1 MVAANGRVVFL
12 SWARGANDPHVIH
25 VQDVT
30 DGDPP
35 LSRFCSVGTPEAK
48 CGASLGDEPV
58 VTTPQDG
65 EKCRACMER
74 AHRLGME
81 LFPEPLPV
89 SQPPITGG
97 TIR

>member
-1 MVAANGRVVFL
+1 MVAAGGRVVFL
-12 SWARGANDPHVIH
+12 SWARGVDDPRVIH

-35 LSRFCSVGTPEAK
+35 LSRFCAVGTSEAQ

-58 VTTPQDG
+58 VATPQDG
-65 EKCRACMER
+65 EKCRACMAR

-81 LFPEPLPV
+81 LFPEPL
-89 SQPPITGG
+89 SSGQPPMTGG

>member
-1 MVAANGRVVFL
+1 MAAANGRVVFL
-12 SWARGANDPHVIH
+12 SWARSTNDPHVIH

-35 LSRFCSVGTPEAK
+35 LSRFGSVGTPEAQ
-48 CGASLGDEPV
+48 CGAPLGNEPV

-65 EKCRACMER
+65 EKCRACMVR

-81 LFPEPLPV
+81 LFPEPL
-89 SQPPITGG
+89 SSGQPPMTGG